1 MGSLFSDDLKGEL
14 EEYVQKYLPGK
25 IKVIRN
31 TKREGL
37 IRGRMIGA
45 AHATG
50 TASCHSSRWV
60 LSDKGF
66 VLGASFCRDRLKSE
80 YLKWT
85 LSGETKLVR
94 FGKGL
99 FVTPTPAVP
108 RRRRHGGGLWSPS
121 RSVFLG
127 APTVNYCSAPHV
139 GLGVV

>member
-1 MGSLFSDDLKGEL
+1 MGLSFSDDLKGEL

-50 TASCHSSRWV
+50 ITSCCSSQWE

-66 VLGASFCRDRLKSE
+66 VLGAFPDCAGICEK
-80 YLKWT
+80 
-85 LSGETKLVR
+85 
-94 FGKGL
+94 
-99 FVTPTPAVP
+99 
-108 RRRRHGGGLWSPS
+108 
-121 RSVFLG
+121 
-127 APTVNYCSAPHV
+127 
-139 GLGVV
+139 